1 MLADR
6 VRDGLANPMAPRPAR
21 VLSRHQ
27 ETADTVTLHVRPL
40 GEPLVSAPGQ
50 ITMLSAF
57 GIGEVP
63 ISISG
68 DPDDNSEFV
77 VTIRKVGAV
86 THALSTLG
94 GGDLMGVRGPYGRGW
109 PLDLAEGG
117 DLVVVA
123 GGIGMAPLRPALYHA
138 LNRRDRFAGLW
149 LAYGARSPADIVFRQ
164 QLQEW
169 RGRFDMEVDV
179 TVDRADA
186 AWRGAVG
193 LVTKLIPRQSFEP
206 SAATAFV
213 CGPEIM
219 MTFTAR
225 ALVDAGVPADRV
237 FITMERNMKCSIG
250 FCGHCQLG
258 PHFVCRDGPVF
269 AYADVA
275 GLMRIREV

>member
-1 MLADR
+1 MLAER
-6 VRDGLANPMAPRPAR
+6 VATPGNAMAPRPAR
-21 VLSRHQ
+21 VLSRRH
-27 ETADTVTLHVRPL
+27 ETADTVTLRVRPL

-77 VTIRKVGAV
+77 VTIRDVGAV
-86 THALSTLG
+86 THALSTLT
-94 GGDLMGVRGPYGRGW
+94 GGDLLGVRGPYGRGW

-138 LNRRDRFAGLW
+138 LNRRDRYAGLW
-149 LAYGARSPADIVFRQ
+149 LAYGARSPAEIVFRE

-193 LVTKLIPRQSFEP
+193 VVTKLIPRQSFDP
-206 SAATAFV
+206 DRTTAFV

-225 ALVDAGVPADRV
+225 ALVEAGVPAERV
-237 FITMERNMKCSIG
+237 FITMERNMKCAVG
-250 FCGHCQLG
+250 FCGHCQFG
-258 PHFVCRDGPVF
+258 PRFVCRDGPVF
-269 AYADVA
+269 PHADVA
-275 GLMRIREV
+275 ALLRVREV